1 MNNRE
6 TFLSLIFDNELE
18 RVEVAEMLCVDR
30 DQVDRW
36 LAAVGSRNH
45 EDIPDMAVELL
56 RLKLKLAGA
65 SSGD

>member
-6 TFLSLIFDNELE
+6 TFLALVYDNKLE
-18 RVEVAEMLCVDR
+18 RVEVADMLCVDS

-36 LAAVGSRNH
+36 LAPVGSRRH

-65 SSGD
+65 SSDD